1 MENVERNEK
10 PPRVLLA
17 ERKSARKNKSY
28 GDQTEGIQ
36 RDSTERHVPSRY
48 LSGGV
53 EELRRPPERLR
64 SLLLHRGS
72 ARAHDA
78 AGPESTEGQ
87 RARDRGHLP
96 RCGPR
101 AFEGCDLPPE
111 QRRRACGTLLAPEL
125 RRQGGRALSHD
136 AVQGQDAEGRCR
148 GSERRALR
156 LPRPAG
162 RRHPPIQ
169 CPPRTSRRGP
179 APAPRARPDNRAA

>member
-10 PPRVLLA
+10 PLRVLLA

-64 SLLLHRGS
+64 GLLLHRGS

-78 AGPESTEGQ
+78 ARPEGTEEQ

-96 RCGPR
+96 SRWPR
-101 AFEGCDLPPE
+101 SFEGCDLPPE
-111 QRRRACGTLLAPEL
+111 QRRGARGALLASKL
-125 RRQGGRALSHD
+125 RRQGRRTLSHD

-148 GSERRALR
+148 GS
-156 LPRPAG
+156 
-162 RRHPPIQ
+162 
-169 CPPRTSRRGP
+169 
-179 APAPRARPDNRAA
+179 